1 MEPCAPGTEDDPPIM
16 YSTLNKQATEQ
27 ERLLKQ
33 KAILKNGQYDNI
45 FELSYVNGAE
55 HWFCNACQCP
65 VMGRVYQHEI
75 GKRHTQNL
83 AMNNR
88 HLDKPRRDEP
98 DDDPIT
104 IDVAPGEPVPPG
116 FEEEIGRVAQI
127 QERLDGFKV
136 GPLIALEYLLE
147 LQDYDPSKEPVYLC
161 ILCDKRG
168 DPRTVLT
175 HLASYNHIS
184 QYLQK
189 HFPTCYRA
197 LAPYMTK
204 QYKRN
209 WQITL
214 QKIAEAIEKKFGRL
228 KPYPIEKDK
237 FEKERMHYLQ
247 QISKGKHFSEQSGW
261 TFEELIVHDELTKS
275 HGERPFKKRS
285 PSPPVVACP
294 TKKNKTGLANKKQL
308 PAYIPVGQS
317 NAKTSAQ
324 PGRRRSLSSV
334 SSISSSDMSE
344 GEGRVRKAGRSPRRR
359 ESPSPRGRQLPYQR
373 RRSPSPR
380 RKSPPKRKG
389 EMPWQ
394 NPNYQKQK
402 NEFTEKKMT
411 EKERDKIRKIE
422 EFRKLARAIEND
434 MHKTLK
440 QHEKNPEKHPQYNE
454 EWKKFWNKRYK
465 ELQTQG
471 VDASKHDF
479 KPEWIEYWNKRM
491 VELHSDELRNRK
503 DALRKRLGL
512 PEEINPIKFK
522 IGVVPPVIKEN
533 PKENKPNLPMAA
545 QPDQDNEVII
555 IDDKDDDS
563 KSRSPWEKDTTTKP
577 KPRVRRSPSPRSR
590 KRSPRRSRSRDRN
603 PPRQRSKSREK
614 HQFKR
619 SRSKERYFSTRSKS
633 RDRSRSREI
642 MKVKDYS
649 PMKESSRTKD
659 NRSPSREMSRSM
671 DHKDSREKRSH
682 SLDRKSRSRDKSREK
697 RDMDYRESSYERD
710 MRGRERV
717 RTVAD
722 LPWEREK
729 AVYRSHFEDYYKP
742 PSVMRE
748 ATRKPVILPD
758 VPGMQVVMP
767 EDDDDGEVNIVDV
780 LRILTA
786 LEERLG
792 SLGPKIIDLLAQAL
806 ALEKKEANSS
816 EMLLDSDLNCVL
828 FETVKEK
835 LKGQL
840 LAGLVD
846 MVQERAFKK
855 AIKKTATL
863 IHMAGQRKRQ
873 RERMMPKVNPVI
885 VPGVGT
891 VDKAAIAKQIATALI
906 MQGKTDVTQ
915 AELEYLINA
924 VVGMAEAS
932 KNSNKPMTTATFLQQ
947 IAGGSTPLLSLSK
960 QHEAVEPDEKII
972 IPSNSKKSN
981 VVELEKLT
989 EPLTPSPGKSSVSNM
1004 ENLSDLDLQTLLQ
1017 NFKDLSTD
1025 EQHNLINYL
1034 KKLETHEP
1042 ERVERLRKFV
1052 NLDPNAR
1059 PKEEGETVPENK
1071 TKSSEGRQSP
1081 FSNRHGSVNPAS
1093 DDLVRIESDEE
1104 DMGDE
1109 KEEIRSE
1116 EKEKPPTK
1124 VHLDSEDEDYTYE
1137 DVVKAVSK
1145 NVKDK
1150 ELENNMKIVEETMK
1164 FETNKAKNEVDL
1176 TDAKALI
1183 SNLMS
1188 NFSKGNSNTNS
1199 IDLLG
1204 LGISTP
1210 NPPPLATTTSNIM
1223 TSTADFAKTL
1233 SSINVANLASIVNN
1247 VKMMSQ
1253 EESKERPLNF
1263 EPPSPLRS
1271 NTAKLNFDPTHL
1283 NRGPSPRVLDRTDLP
1298 MGYDDVRRN
1307 IGLGRQGAGYDLGVP
1322 GRGPGGPGSLL
1333 GPGGNLRLPS
1343 YGGPGGLSRDSRGSI
1358 IPPRDLGVSG
1368 SLLGSRDRP
1377 LMQYPR
1383 STGSFGP
1390 SFGNN
1395 SNNDFPPLERV
1406 QYSGRPNVFDQRG
1419 RMDNP
1424 RFGGNLFNNR
1434 PSSGNYRW

>member
-33 KAILKNGQYDNI
+33 KAILRNGQYENV

-55 HWFCNACQCP
+55 HWFCNACRCP

-83 AMNNR
+83 AGNR
-88 HLDKPRRDEP
+88 HLDQPRKDEP
-98 DDDPIT
+98 EEAPIT
-104 IDVAPGEPVPPG
+104 IDIAPGEPVPPG
-116 FEEEIGRVAQI
+116 FEGEVGRVAQI

-136 GPLIALEYLLE
+136 GPLVALEYLLE
-147 LQDYDPSKEPVYLC
+147 LQDYDPTKEPVYLC

-209 WQITL
+209 WQTTL
-214 QKIAEAIEKKFGRL
+214 QKVAEAIEKKFGRL

-247 QISKGKHFSEQSGW
+247 IVSKGKHFSEHSGW
-261 TFEELIVHDELTKS
+261 TFEELIVHDELTKTYEEDKS
-275 HGERPFKKRS
+275 YESSASTNWGGSTYIERPFKKRS

-294 TKKNKTGLANKKQL
+294 TKKVKANVQAPNPQL
-308 PAYIPVGQS
+308 SAFTQGGQGVGKSTAPV
-317 NAKTSAQ
+317 AAQ
-324 PGRRRSLSSV
+324 ARRRSLSSV
-334 SSISSSDMSE
+334 SSISSSDLSD
-344 GEGRVRKAGRSPRRR
+344 GESKKEKIITRSPKRR
-359 ESPSPRGRQLPYQR
+359 SPSPRGRQLPYH
-373 RRSPSPR
+373 RSPSPR
-380 RKSPPKRKG
+380 RRSPPRKRYD
-389 EMPWQ
+389 MPWQ
-394 NPNYQKQK
+394 SPSYQKQK
-402 NEFTEKKMT
+402 DEFAEKKLT
-411 EKERDKIRKIE
+411 EKEKERIRKIE

-440 QHEKNPEKHPQYNE
+440 LHEKNPEKHPQYNE

-465 ELQTQG
+465 ELQSQG
-471 VDASKHDF
+471 VDVSNYDF
-479 KPEWIEYWNKRM
+479 KPEWIEFWNKRM
-491 VELHSDELRNRK
+491 IEIHSDELRNKK

-512 PEEINPIKFK
+512 PEEINPIKFR
-522 IGVVPPVIKEN
+522 IGVVPPKTLPN
-533 PKENKPNLPMAA
+533 DNKPNLPMAA
-545 QPDQDNEVII
+545 QPDQDNEVIV
-555 IDDKDDDS
+555 IDDKEDDS
-563 KSRSPWEKDTTTKP
+563 RNNSPWEKDVSSKSN
-577 KPRVRRSPSPRSR
+577 VRRKQSTSPHPHKKTPRRSLSKER
-590 KRSPRRSRSRDRN
+590 SLRSPGRMRSKSRERRRSRSRERYSIKS
-603 PPRQRSKSREK
+603 RSRERSHSRETQKIRDYKSPSRELSKSRSYRRSLSRERKSPLSIERSREK
-614 HQFKR
+614 HR
-619 SRSKERYFSTRSKS
+619 ASSRERI
-633 RDRSRSREI
+633 RDRSRER
-642 MKVKDYS
+642 
-649 PMKESSRTKD
+649 
-659 NRSPSREMSRSM
+659 
-671 DHKDSREKRSH
+671 
-682 SLDRKSRSRDKSREK
+682 RDVERIE
-697 RDMDYRESSYERD
+697 YRESSYERD
-710 MRGRERV
+710 LRGKERI

-729 AVYRSHFEDYYKP
+729 VYRPVPHFEDYYKP
-742 PSVMRE
+742 PPIMRE
-748 ATRKPVILPD
+748 ATRKPVIISD
-758 VPGMQVVMP
+758 IPGMPIIMP

-792 SLGPKIIDLLAQAL
+792 SLGPKVIDLLAQAL

-816 EMLLDSDLNCVL
+816 ETLLDNDINCVL

-840 LAGLVD
+840 QAGLVD

-855 AIKKTATL
+855 AIKKTASL
-863 IHMAGQRKRQ
+863 IHLAGQRKRQ
-873 RERMMPKVNPVI
+873 RERMMPKVTP

-915 AELEYLINA
+915 AELEQLINA

-932 KNSNKPMTTATFLQQ
+932 KNSDKPMTTATFLQQ
-947 IAGGSTPLLSLSK
+947 LAGGNISLLGSNQQK
-960 QHEAVEPDEKII
+960 EEKIKDKRM
-972 IPSNSKKSN
+972 PSSSRTSD

-1034 KKLETHEP
+1034 KKLEIQEP

-1052 NLDPNAR
+1052 NLDPNSKV
-1059 PKEEGETVPENK
+1059 KENENESSLENK
-1071 TKSSEGRQSP
+1071 DKTADGKRSP
-1081 FSNRHGSVNPAS
+1081 FSNRHGNVNPAS
-1093 DDLVRIESDEE
+1093 DDLVKIESDEE
-1104 DMGDE
+1104 DLGDE
-1109 KEEIRSE
+1109 PE
-1116 EKEKPPTK
+1116 EKKVEEGDKSTNK
-1124 VHLDSEDEDYTYE
+1124 VHLDSEDEEYTFE

-1150 ELENNMKIVEETMK
+1150 ELEDNMKIVEESMK
-1164 FETNKAKNEVDL
+1164 FETNKKSEVDL
-1176 TDAKALI
+1176 SDAKALI

-1188 NFSKGNSNTNS
+1188 SFSKGNSNS

-1204 LGISTP
+1204 LGTSSSSLI
-1210 NPPPLATTTSNIM
+1210 SNIP

-1233 SSINVANLASIVNN
+1233 SNINVANLASIVSN
-1247 VKMMSQ
+1247 VKRLTPV
-1253 EESKERPLNF
+1253 ETKEKSFNF
-1263 EPPSPLRS
+1263 EPPSPIRR
-1271 NTAKLNFDPTHL
+1271 FDIGGAP
-1283 NRGPSPRVLDRTDLP
+1283 RGPVGTS
-1298 MGYDDVRRN
+1298 
-1307 IGLGRQGAGYDLGVP
+1307 AGFD
-1322 GRGPGGPGSLL
+1322 SL
-1333 GPGGNLRLPS
+1333 GPL
-1343 YGGPGGLSRDSRGSI
+1343 GGPGGLGPFAGLSGNLRPPGSQPFGGPGFSRDARGPL
-1358 IPPRDLGVSG
+1358 IPPRDLRPPGVSVG
-1368 SLLGSRDRP
+1368 LRDRP
-1377 LMQYPR
+1377 LYARNNPVPF
-1383 STGSFGP
+1383 GS
-1390 SFGNN
+1390 SYGNFRD
-1395 SNNDFPPLERV
+1395 DFPPLEPNS
-1406 QYSGRPNVFDQRG
+1406 QYPRPGILDQRG
-1419 RMDNP
+1419 RMDNNS
-1424 RFGGNLFNNR
+1424 RFGPVQNNR
-1434 PSSGNYRW
+1434 PGGDNYRW